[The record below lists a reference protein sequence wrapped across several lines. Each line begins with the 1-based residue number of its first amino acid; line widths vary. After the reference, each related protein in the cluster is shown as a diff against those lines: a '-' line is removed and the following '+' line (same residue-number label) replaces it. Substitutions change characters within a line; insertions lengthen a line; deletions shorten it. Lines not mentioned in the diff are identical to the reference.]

1 MKALASLMIAAGLPF
16 LIGGVAHADDS
27 RFLAGF
33 QGKFAGKGMVKISTD
48 APTVNVT
55 CDFNSN
61 ATASSLALDGRCRG
75 FVLVTR
81 DISANLKVSGAKY
94 SGTYIGSRTGPAR
107 LNGRRSG
114 NAIDLVISWAKPVNG
129 NNQSQLIVEKRGQDG
144 MRLKVIDL
152 DRKTG
157 KNVVTSQIDLR
168 RT

>member
-1 MKALASLMIAAGLPF
+1 MKTFARLMIAAGLP
-16 LIGGVAHADDS
+16 LLLSGVAHADDT

-33 QGKFAGKGMVKISTD
+33 QGKFAGKGMVKISAD

-61 ATASSLALDGRCRG
+61 ATASSLALDGRCRAL
-75 FVLVTR
+75 VLVTR

-94 SGTYIGSRTGPAR
+94 SGTYVGSRTGPAR
-107 LNGRRSG
+107 LNGKRSG
-114 NAIDLVISWAKPVNG
+114 NAINLVINWAKPVNG

-144 MRLKVIDL
+144 MRLKVVDF
-152 DRKTG
+152 DAKTG
-157 KNVVTSQIDLR
+157 KNIVTSQIDLR